1 MGVSWPRCLQ
11 IHDTFY
17 FQTKLLK
24 GKYSPDFEIWHSP
37 QAIEL
42 IYDRPHFSASS
53 VYEVSSK
60 ADWCQASLCQLDSIR
75 VHTWDSH
82 HCYEM
87 LDEDED
93 KDEGRVW

>member
-37 QAIEL
+37 EAIEL

-60 ADWCQASLCQLDSIR
+60 AHQRLIDAKPLFVNWIPSEYIHGIPTTVMEC
-75 VHTWDSH
+75 
-82 HCYEM
+82 
-87 LDEDED
+87 
-93 KDEGRVW
+93 